1 MLAIPCS
8 DFSVIWNAG
17 SQEVQ
22 PSSEHTDICSNH
34 EQCEARCDQ
43 IKTTKSFLAKES
55 VKGHMASPLYLFFFF
70 DTKTLDNIYHIIL
83 VKRSEYD
90 YWRCIMTCRLMLLE
104 VLSYL
109 KTYLLMLSCLN
120 WMTLW
125 MNSELLVRMVNSQV
139 DPVIRDAFMLN

>member
-43 IKTTKSFLAKES
+43 IKTTKSFVAKES

-70 DTKTLDNIYHIIL
+70 DTKTLDNIYHIFL

-90 YWRCIMTCRLMLLE
+90 Y
-104 VLSYL
+104 
-109 KTYLLMLSCLN
+109 
-120 WMTLW
+120 
-125 MNSELLVRMVNSQV
+125 
-139 DPVIRDAFMLN
+139 